1 MRFLQPFFIR
11 FLCRLFCFGLLYS
24 SPVFAGAQREETL
37 AANVASAMSR
47 SVTDLKEP
55 YLVFQ
60 SPAEGQRWLSAMS
73 TRLAKR
79 IPDAWARERL
89 LTQIQYEASR
99 AGLDPQMVLGL
110 IQVESNFRP
119 YAISS
124 VNAKGLMQV
133 MPFWVNNI
141 GNAQHNLFD
150 VRTNLRYG
158 CTILRHYLDRENGN
172 LFLALGRY
180 NGSRGKA
187 TYPDAVMQAWRN
199 NWTW

>member
-1 MRFLQPFFIR
+1 MRPLPSFFVG
-11 FLCRLFCFGLLYS
+11 FLCLILLYS
-24 SPVFAGAQREETL
+24 SSVFASTQREETL
-37 AANVASAMSR
+37 SANVASAMSS
-47 SVTDLKEP
+47 SVTDYKEP

-73 TRLAKR
+73 ARLAKR
-79 IPDAWARERL
+79 IPDIWARERL

-99 AGLDPQMVLGL
+99 AGLDPQMVLGV

-124 VNAKGLMQV
+124 AGAKGLMQV
-133 MPFWVNNI
+133 MPFWVNSI
-141 GNAQHNLFD
+141 GTTEHNLFD
-150 VRTNLRYG
+150 VKTNLRYG

-187 TYPDAVMQAWRN
+187 IYPDAVMQAWRN

>member
-1 MRFLQPFFIR
+1 MRPLPSFFV
-11 FLCRLFCFGLLYS
+11 GLLCLGLFYS
-24 SPVFAGAQREETL
+24 SSVFAGAQREETL
-37 AANVASAMSR
+37 AANVASAMTR
-47 SVTDLKEP
+47 SVTDFKEP

-73 TRLAKR
+73 ARLAKR
-79 IPDAWARERL
+79 IPDTWARERL

-124 VNAKGLMQV
+124 VGAKGLMQV

-141 GNAQHNLFD
+141 GTGEHNLFD

-158 CTILRHYLDRENGN
+158 CTILRHYLDRENVN

>member
-1 MRFLQPFFIR
+1 MHPLHSFFIQ
-11 FLCRLFCFGLLYS
+11 FLCFSLLYS
-24 SPVFAGAQREETL
+24 KPVLAGAQREETL

-47 SVTDLKEP
+47 SVTDIKEP

-60 SPAEGQRWLSAMS
+60 SPTEGQRWLSAMS
-73 TRLAKR
+73 ARLSKR

-124 VNAKGLMQV
+124 VGAKGLMQV
-133 MPFWVNNI
+133 MPFWVNVI
-141 GNAQHNLFD
+141 GTNEQNLFD

-187 TYPDAVMQAWRN
+187 TYPDAVMQAWRS

>member
-1 MRFLQPFFIR
+1 MRPLPSFFVG
-11 FLCRLFCFGLLYS
+11 FLCLGLFYS
-24 SPVFAGAQREETL
+24 SSVFAGAQREETL
-37 AANVASAMSR
+37 AANVASSMTR
-47 SVTDLKEP
+47 SVTDFKEP

-60 SPAEGQRWLSAMS
+60 SSAEGQRWLSAMS
-73 TRLAKR
+73 ARLAKR
-79 IPDAWARERL
+79 IPDTWARERL

-124 VNAKGLMQV
+124 VGAKGLMQV

-141 GNAQHNLFD
+141 GTGEHNLFD